1 MSPATAKKILLVDD
15 DAVVSQMLGGFLST
29 KGFDVVFAADGVEAL
44 KFLEDHAPLPD
55 LIVSDLNMSGMGG
68 AEFVQLLKNNKKTST
83 IKVILCSAQAG
94 LAAKAET
101 LGAESF
107 LRKPYKLEALL
118 ALLGE
123 THSL

>member
-1 MSPATAKKILLVDD
+1 MSPSTAKKILLVDD
-15 DAVVSQMLGGFLST
+15 DVVVSQMLGGFLST

-44 KFLEDHAPLPD
+44 KSLEDQSPLPD
-55 LIVSDLNMSGMGG
+55 HIVTDLNMSGMGG
-68 AEFVQLLKNNKKTST
+68 EEFVQLLRNNQNTST

-101 LGAESF
+101 LGAQSF

-118 ALLGE
+118 VLLGE
-123 THSL
+123 RHSP